1 MFYSSTWILINADNC
16 ANIFSMVTIGF
27 YILVGMMGG
36 CFSARICFI
45 DREIIMKMELGFNKF
60 CCWLLRWTNKFTV
73 VVFSLWFI
81 KCVNI
86 GVNNFGCWLLKWRCR
101 FTFFNVVFIVFFLLS
116 PIEGIDRICCIAP
129 KTVTTIARFFINLF
143 HSLCSLMRYAMMV
156 SKVWGTCPI
165 NKSKIELIEL
175 AK

>member
-73 VVFSLWFI
+73 VVFSLLFI

-86 GVNNFGCWLLKWRCR
+86 GVNNFGWWFLKWRCR
-101 FTFFNVVFIVFFLLS
+101 LTFFNVVFGGFFFFCWVSSRVLIGSVALRLKGSRLLL
-116 PIEGIDRICCIAP
+116 D
-129 KTVTTIARFFINLF
+129 FLFIYF
-143 HSLCSLMRYAMMV
+143 IHYV
-156 SKVWGTCPI
+156 P
-165 NKSKIELIEL
+165 
-175 AK
+175 